1 MSSAA
6 GSDRWSPSACPRTVG
21 YDGQPM
27 IDRVRAMPGGI
38 RLFLVYAALILA
50 GIGLSLRSV
59 VDLAISTP
67 VSLEGLV
74 VMVLLAYTIFTT
86 TLVLQ
91 RKQAARSLA
100 LGLASL
106 TVPLVPLLLLS
117 RLIVEAIFV
126 GTLGILLFRGLLR
139 PEVRTYLSEP

>member
-1 MSSAA
+1 M
-6 GSDRWSPSACPRTVG
+6 V
-21 YDGQPM
+21 
-27 IDRVRAMPGGI
+27 DRVRAMPGGI
-38 RLFLVYAALILA
+38 RLFLVYAVLILA

-59 VDLAISTP
+59 VDLAISAP
-67 VSLEGLV
+67 VSPEGLV

-106 TVPLVPLLLLS
+106 TVPLVPLLALS
-117 RLIVEAIFV
+117 
-126 GTLGILLFRGLLR
+126 GLGIEAVFVAALGLLLFRGLLR
-139 PEVRTYLSEP
+139 PEVRTYLNEP